1 MESAVEVQRREHE
14 EMEKLELAMVEELL
28 QSEGQGKE
36 GMPTAKAQL
45 AHELTASALLD
56 QIQRTA
62 RHLLTAYEDV
72 DGARVADIQRLTISG
87 DDTLGSFYGRLK
99 EVKDGHRRHPMDKSL
114 DEVEFASLVAS
125 ARVSEEVLDGMFS
138 GEEAHGRFL
147 DLLEC
152 HQRYLNLRGVRSL
165 DYLQYLG
172 EFDNWEAIPLTTK
185 LTHTYA
191 RYLDALLGYFERFYR
206 LAKPLYNYAEVM
218 ERGREHFRTDW
229 VEGRVPE
236 GWASLAAERATKESV
251 YCAICERSFAA
262 RSVYQAHLSGRKHQ
276 RAERERQHGANKDQK
291 TDATCTG
298 KKDLFSIR
306 KVPSEGKVDANHNY
320 NQQHQ
325 HQQYDA
331 ANTSTAYILALKE
344 HLITI
349 SAELLGAIREETRAN
364 VERKQSRTFEEREED
379 LALAEGAESLPSAF
393 DSTALVD
400 GDENEDNRIYN
411 PLNLP
416 LDWDGKPIPYWLWK
430 LHGLGVRYPCEI
442 CGNHVYM
449 GKRAFDQHF
458 FEWRH
463 AQGMRALGV
472 PNTRHFY
479 QVTRMEEAQTL
490 WERLRQRNR
499 NEVFRPEAMEE
510 FEDHEGN
517 VYNRKTYEDLRRQGL
532 L

>member
-28 QSEGQGKE
+28 QSERV
-36 GMPTAKAQL
+36 MPTAKARL

-62 RHLLTAYEDV
+62 QHLLTAYEDV
-72 DGARVADIQRLTISG
+72 DGARAADMQRLTISG

-99 EVKDGHRRHPMDKSL
+99 EVKDSHRRHPMDKSL

-125 ARVSEEVLDGMFS
+125 ARVSEEALDGLFS

-152 HQRYLNLRGVRSL
+152 HQRYLNLREVRAL

-172 EFDNWEAIPLTTK
+172 EFDNWGAIPLTTK
-185 LTHTYA
+185 LTHPYA
-191 RYLDALLGYFERFYR
+191 RYLEALLEYFERFYR
-206 LAKPLYNYAEVM
+206 LAKPLFNYKEVM
-218 ERGREHFRTDW
+218 ERERERFQADW
-229 VEGRVPE
+229 LAGRVPE
-236 GWASLAAERATKESV
+236 GWASLVAERATKESV
-251 YCAICERSFAA
+251 YCVTCERSFAT

-276 RAERERQHGANKDQK
+276 RAEREKQHGST
-291 TDATCTG
+291 TD
-298 KKDLFSIR
+298 K
-306 KVPSEGKVDANHNY
+306 KVDDNPRESNHSSSSQGRPVEGRMY
-320 NQQHQ
+320 HHDQQPAPSNQP
-325 HQQYDA
+325 QQSEVA
-331 ANTSTAYILALKE
+331 KNSTTYKLALKE

-349 SAELLGAIREETRAN
+349 SAELLGTVREETRAN

-379 LALAEGAESLPSAF
+379 LALAEGAEGLPSPVEATTI
-393 DSTALVD
+393 TASMD
-400 GDENEDNRIYN
+400 DEGDEDNRIYN

-463 AQGMRALGV
+463 AQGMRALGI

-479 QVTRMEEAQTL
+479 QVTRMEEAQAL
-490 WERLRQRNR
+490 WERLRQRSR